1 MRDKVIILKEDDG
14 DIHVIFASKL
24 EGIHF
29 SEHFMYTTMYYNKTY
44 AEKILMYNGKPS
56 QYLHDESKTTDIHG
70 QVHEYK
76 WVSIRDNINTILEFI
91 QHDEG

>member
-1 MRDKVIILKEDDG
+1 MSNKVIILKEDDG
-14 DIHVIFASKL
+14 DIHVILTRKI
-24 EGIHF
+24 EGILL
-29 SEHFMYTTMYYNKTY
+29 SERCVCTTMYYNKTY

-56 QYLHDESKTTDIHG
+56 QYLHDEGKTTDIHG

-76 WVSIRDNINTILEFI
+76 WVSIRDNINTLLEFI